1 MRITN
6 IDTLSALLDRLIT
19 ERIKE
24 YNFTKQSNTQEALHQ
39 EKVIEEI
46 KTKLEY
52 LLFETYKKSEY
63 EYVGEKRTFDEA
75 KLLQDVDTLIRN
87 DLDVGDAYYTKTD
100 GKPSLEKFMVNEAR
114 LREANESR
122 SRMKNSIDEV
132 FKRIVED
139 E

>member
-24 YNFTKQSNTQEALHQ
+24 YNFTKQDKTQEALHQ
-39 EKVIEEI
+39 EKVIKEI
-46 KTKLEY
+46 KVKLEY
-52 LLFETYKKSEY
+52 LLHETYNNSRY
-63 EYVGEKRTFDEA
+63 EYIGEKRTFDET

-100 GKPSLEKFMVNEAR
+100 GEPSLKKFMVNEAR

-132 FKRIVED
+132 FKRVVED